1 MSKRKSFSAAGSAQ
15 FLAPKEAPTTRPAGS
30 TTLPTPSLEGQSAR
44 MFPARLRLTDYNMS
58 VIFITVSHAI
68 EYFNSSVQVEIEAWP
83 EGLKARYRALTIR
96 MADHG
101 PNLGMPH
108 TRAMGRGL
116 FEIRVKSAEGIGR
129 AFYLRVGRT
138 ADRDSARIR
147 EENRENPAQR
157 VENRPQTH
165 DGGIASWHLKR
176 NTARFRTTPRRR

>member
-1 MSKRKSFSAAGSAQ
+1 MRERTSFSAAGSFQ

-30 TTLPTPSLEGQSAR
+30 TTIPTPSLEDHSAR
-44 MFPARLRLTDYNMS
+44 MFPARLRLTEYNMS
-58 VIFITVSHAI
+58 VISITVSHAI
-68 EYFNSSVQVEIEAWP
+68 EYFNSSVQAEIEAWP

-129 AFYLRVGRT
+129 AFYCALVGQRIVILHGYVKKTEKTPPKELRI
-138 ADRDSARIR
+138 AR
-147 EENRENPAQR
+147 
-157 VENRPQTH
+157 
-165 DGGIASWHLKR
+165 KR
-176 NTARFRTTPRRR
+176 MTEVLHHGT